1 MSVTIKNLTPHPVTI
16 VRDGRDPVTYPPCAP
31 NDLPRATESEERGEM
46 ALINAASDGQGGYET
61 GVALDGTG
69 LVDWSGYTGVSNLP
83 DFLPGER
90 MFGISQFY
98 IVSIVT
104 AIGALAAGRGIED
117 LLVPS
122 GQVRDAT
129 GRIIG
134 ATGLAPATSLL
145 SPMYRALVAP
155 IRAEINRLLDQRN
168 GLLNQRNELAR
179 IVRYDAGTGLLP
191 GWAAELGR

>member
-1 MSVTIKNLTPHPVTI
+1 MSVTITNLTPHPVTI
-16 VRDGRDPVTYPPCAP
+16 VRDGRNPVTYPPCTP
-31 NDLPRATESEERGEM
+31 NELPRATESVMERGDM
-46 ALINAASDGQGGYET
+46 ALTNAASDGQGGYET
-61 GVALDGTG
+61 GVALAGTG
-69 LVDWSGYTGVSNLP
+69 LVDWIGYDGVFGLP
-83 DFLPGER
+83 AFLPGER

-145 SPMYRALVAP
+145 SPMYRAIVGP
-155 IRAEINRLLDQRN
+155 MRAEIRHALD
-168 GLLNQRNELAR
+168 QRNELAR
-179 IVRYDAGTGLLP
+179 IVRHDAGTGLLP
-191 GWAAELGR
+191 SWAADLGH